1 MAVAVAVAATTVSGA
16 EHNRIMWRM
25 RLHSALRTVLAY
37 SIIGCST
44 LYGPP
49 WLRKLAAFPAF
60 SYVTATLITSDSTL
74 GDTLSGSWHAI
85 LATVQTVPLSI
96 LGVWIA
102 ANGSDRL
109 SPVASALA
117 LALTSLL
124 VSLVECTHFRCKKIA
139 FGQLVLVF
147 ADGVIRGLNTSAFVH
162 PLRVAWSTVLGIVAS
177 LLALSLPYPRL
188 AYYEVSISLTFSD
201 EAVKKYWSLSIGEF
215 FVRKLHRLYAENS
228 KERMEVYSRAITSQ
242 YNFNA
247 VELLSKAKVLAQTG
261 PKLLQSSKV
270 LKGGLMWETPWL
282 LFFKC
287 CSEVPRDN
295 ELKNMEI
302 TIRGMEIALS
312 SCPSFSTGLVT
323 EELKGALQHISEQI
337 GRKSDQSTHQET
349 KVDFPNYE
357 SPLIHNDTIS
367 PTQTS
372 LPAFFFLSCAKMLLN
387 NSSQSLPKDSKPNA
401 EVHSRRVCHN
411 IWMKRPRKET
421 LVFAIKCSISLGLAM
436 WLGLLFD
443 KENGFW
449 AGLTVASSLVQ
460 GKIATFTLANAQ
472 AQGIVFGSVY
482 GVLGCSVFK
491 SIDNLKFLALLPWI
505 IFSSFL
511 KNSRIYGQSGGIS
524 ALLGAVMIL
533 GRKNYGPPNDF
544 AIIRLTETFIGL
556 SCFIVV
562 QFLFNPKRAANLAK
576 NQLHFTMDI
585 LKDCMNQIV
594 QKEQPELL
602 GLMEKQ
608 RKLKSH
614 ILNLQKISH
623 NAEVEPDFWFLPF
636 NATCYKKLQGSLS
649 KMADLFYFIV
659 YNINSMSQDF
669 QNSGVD
675 NWNELQECIN
685 DELEHLKENSI
696 LSLTFLDNKPS
707 LIKLFPDD
715 DQEEKRLNDLEEG
728 KLPTYP
734 KSSNLIKQNDEKGE
748 RGLSFFLERSKEVID
763 RILSSQG
770 NKELKGKSIAS
781 LYALGFCIS
790 SMLKEIKNIKIAMK
804 ELSHWE
810 SP

>member
-1 MAVAVAVAATTVSGA
+1 MAVATTVSGA

-25 RLHSALRTVLAY
+25 RLHSALRTVVAY
-37 SIIGCST
+37 SIIGSST

-74 GDTLSGSWHAI
+74 GETLSGSWHAI
-85 LATVQTVPLSI
+85 LATVQTMPLSM

-124 VSLVECTHFRCKKIA
+124 VALLECTHFRCKKIA

-147 ADGVIRGLNTSAFVH
+147 ADGVIRGVHTSVVVH

-177 LLALSLPYPRL
+177 LLALSLPYPKL
-188 AYYEVSISLTFSD
+188 AYFE
-201 EAVKKYWSLSIGEF
+201 
-215 FVRKLHRLYAENS
+215 VRKLHQLYAENS
-228 KERMEVYSRAITSQ
+228 KERVDIYSRAIISQ
-242 YNFNA
+242 DNLNA
-247 VELLSKAKVLAQTG
+247 VELLSRAKLHSQTG
-261 PKLLQSSKV
+261 AKLFHSTKV

-282 LFFKC
+282 RFFKY
-287 CSEVPRDN
+287 CSDVPGDN
-295 ELKNMEI
+295 ELQNMEI
-302 TIRGMEIALS
+302 TIRGMEIALT
-312 SCPSFSTGLVT
+312 SCPSFSTVLVT
-323 EELKGALQHISEQI
+323 EELKGALQHMSEQI
-337 GRKSDQSTHQET
+337 CRKSEQTTHQET
-349 KVDFPNYE
+349 KVDLHNE

-367 PTQTS
+367 PSQTS
-372 LPAFFFLSCAKMLLN
+372 LPTFFFLSCAKMLLT
-387 NSSQSLPKDSKPNA
+387 NSSPSLLKNSKPNA
-401 EVHSRRVCHN
+401 EVHPKRLWHN

-421 LVFAIKCSISLGLAM
+421 LAFAFKCSVSLGLAM

-449 AGLTVASSLVQ
+449 AGLTVASSLAQ
-460 GKIATFTLANAQ
+460 GKIATFTIANAQ
-472 AQGIVFGSVY
+472 AQGIAFGSVY
-482 GVLGCSVFK
+482 GVLGCSIFK

-511 KNSRIYGQSGGIS
+511 KNSRIYGQSVGIS

-533 GRKNYGPPNDF
+533 GRENYGPPNDF

-556 SCFIVV
+556 SCFTMV

-585 LKDCMNQIV
+585 LKDCMNQI
-594 QKEQPELL
+594 EQPEVL

-614 ILNLQKISH
+614 ILDLQKKSH

-649 KMADLFYFIV
+649 KIADLFYFMI

-669 QNSGVD
+669 QSCGVD
-675 NWNELQECIN
+675 NRKELQECIN
-685 DELEHLKENSI
+685 DELEHLKETTNS
-696 LSLTFLDNKPS
+696 SLTFLDNKPS

-715 DQEEKRLNDLEEG
+715 DQEEKRTNDLEEG

-734 KSSNLIKQNDEKGE
+734 KSSNLTKHNDSKGE
-748 RGLSFFLERSKEVID
+748 RGLSFFLERSKKVID
-763 RILSSQG
+763 RILSSQE
-770 NKELKGKSIAS
+770 KEEQKGKLIVS

-790 SMLKEIKNIKIAMK
+790 SMLKEIKDIKMAMK